1 MRNIHLY
8 QQHQKKHLWQVEEP
22 ISSIYGS
29 KILVVGTGD
38 LGKEFAGKVKMM
50 GAHTIGINRHPKLPL
65 TAFDELYGIEEIE
78 TLLPHAVLS
87 YWLYQAQQK
96 QDISFKSNIMLE

>member
-78 TLLPHAVLS
+78 TLLPHADFDS
-87 YWLYQAQQK
+87 
-96 QDISFKSNIMLE
+96 